1 TGATGVTGPTGDTG
15 ATGVSN
21 SIIAF
26 DTGNSTATSSN
37 AAGASSSIIVSSFGD
52 FSPAFTLTAGTFSF
66 SAGEANSFIMPYDAI
81 IVSIY
86 MSATNLAFTPPTP
99 TNIFPYVAI
108 ATAPSGSNTFTIIPS
123 TKTVV
128 SAPYV
133 GGVAYPANTIFSGS
147 LTGLNISVAA
157 GTRVAIVCGF
167 DVTLGNLAASYIFYY
182 TGGIL
187 LA

>member
-1 TGATGVTGPTGDTG
+1 GPTGPTGVTG
-15 ATGVSN
+15 SN
-21 SIIAF
+21 SIIPFA
-26 DTGNSTATSSN
+26 TGNSVATTSN
-37 AAGASSSIIVSSFGD
+37 AAGASASIIVSGFGD
-52 FSPAFTLTAGTFSF
+52 FTPAFTLTAGTFSF
-66 SAGEANSFIMPYDAI
+66 SAGEAESFIVPYDATI
-81 IVSIY
+81 INIY

-108 ATAPSGSNTFTIIPS
+108 ATAPSGSNTFTIIPA

-133 GGVAYPANTIFSGS
+133 GGVAYPANTILSGS
-147 LTGLNISVAA
+147 LTGLNIPITA

-167 DVTLGNLAASYIFYY
+167 DVTLGNLAAAYIFYY